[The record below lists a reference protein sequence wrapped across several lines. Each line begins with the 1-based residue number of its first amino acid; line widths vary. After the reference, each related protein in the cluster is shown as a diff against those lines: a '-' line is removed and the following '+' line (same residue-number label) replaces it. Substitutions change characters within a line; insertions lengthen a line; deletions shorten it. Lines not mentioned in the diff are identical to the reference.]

1 MIVLDTSVVVAAMNR
16 RDTHHRAVAEWMD
29 GVRTALVTSPLA
41 VAEMDHLIRTHGGP
55 RAAQQLHDDIDRG
68 AYRVEWW
75 PASIYESVEV
85 AREHDGIGL
94 TDASLVALAA
104 RLGTVEIATLD
115 QRHFR
120 GLAPLTGEAA
130 FRLLPA
136 DAD

>member
-16 RDTHHRAVAEWMD
+16 RDAHHGAVAAWIEE
-29 GVRTALVTSPLA
+29 VNTALVTSPLA
-41 VAEMDHLIRTHGGP
+41 VAEMDYLVSTHGGE
-55 RAAQQLHDDIDRG
+55 RAAQQLYDDLDRG

-85 AREHDGIGL
+85 AREHGGLGL
-94 TDASLVALAA
+94 TDASLVVLAA
-104 RLGTVEIATLD
+104 RLGTVQIATLD

-120 GLAPLTGEAA
+120 ALAPLTGETA
-130 FRLLPA
+130 FTLLPA